1 MKKLLL
7 IAATFISTLA
17 FSQSEMYTKKMKQNL
32 QLLDSAKSAQ
42 DFIDLSASFERV
54 GDAEK
59 TQWLPYYYAAYAYY
73 MTGWIDLKA
82 DKDKVGA
89 KSTDL
94 LAKAEALETN
104 NSEIFCMKQMI
115 AVQEMTVDAMN
126 RWQTYGKEATA
137 ALENAKK
144 ADPTNPRP
152 YMLDGQT
159 VINTPEAFGG
169 GKANAKP
176 LLQKAVELF
185 AKFKPASELH
195 PSWGKKQAED
205 LLAQC
210 NK

>member
-7 IAATFISTLA
+7 IAATLISIVA

-32 QLLDSAKSAQ
+32 QLLDSAKSPQ
-42 DFIDLSASFERV
+42 DFADLSASFERI

-59 TQWLPYYYAAYAYY
+59 TQWLPYYYAAYANYII
-73 MTGWIDLKA
+73 GWADPKA

-89 KSTDL
+89 KSSDL
-94 LAKAEALETN
+94 LTKAEALETN

-115 AVQEMTVDAMN
+115 AVLEMTVDAMN
-126 RWQTYGKEATA
+126 RWQTYGKQASEA
-137 ALENAKK
+137 LLNAKK

-152 YMLDGQT
+152 YLLDGQT
-159 VINTPEAFGG
+159 VFNTPEAFGG

-176 LLQKAVELF
+176 LLQKAVDLF
-185 AKFKPASELH
+185 ATFKPASELH
-195 PSWGKKQAED
+195 PNWGKQTAEG

-210 NK
+210 K